1 MYGVNSVK
9 LESLCI
15 KLVKRFWFF
24 DFLKQAMTLP
34 QELEFQN
41 PAIFSG
47 HKKTPVYLYIFDY
60 EFLAV
65 EMQSQVQYSLRQT
78 VLQRFLFLVSE
89 LIRSI
94 KKIRA
99 ALKVIFF
106 CQ

>member
-47 HKKTPVYLYIFDY
+47 HKKTPVYLYI
-60 EFLAV
+60 
-65 EMQSQVQYSLRQT
+65 
-78 VLQRFLFLVSE
+78 
-89 LIRSI
+89 
-94 KKIRA
+94 
-99 ALKVIFF
+99 
-106 CQ
+106 